1 MHPHKPG
8 SWFIALDQVT
18 DAPRIARDALGEWL
32 ADVPEHVRDNALI
45 AVAELVA
52 NAVRFGR
59 SPIHVRANVGAE
71 ALVVEVSDAG
81 ESRPR
86 RRVPADDG
94 GVGLNLVYLLA
105 DRVEIETGRTRV
117 RCTFGTT
124 IDGPAMPPDPDY
136 RVELV
141 RQGATCWSRSR
152 ATSIWPR
159 GPSSISCSRPS
170 IQRTSSA
177 SSIDL
182 RDVTFLD
189 STGLHMAQRFDRWGR
204 DNDVTVV
211 FTRGIPAV
219 MIALQAAGLADRLTF
234 SDAP

>member
-1 MHPHKPG
+1 MPFEPG
-8 SWFIALDQVT
+8 SWSIALDQGT
-18 DAPRIARDALGEWL
+18 DAPRIARDALGAWL

-52 NAVRFGR
+52 NAVRSGR
-59 SPIHVRANVGAE
+59 SPIHVRASVGAE
-71 ALVVEVSDAG
+71 ALVVEVSDEG

-124 IDGPAMPPDPDY
+124 IDRPAGPPDPDH
-136 RVELV
+136 RVALV
-141 RQGATCWSRSR
+141 RQGTTVLVALEGDIDLAARPELDQLLATLDPAHLERVV
-152 ATSIWPR
+152 
-159 GPSSISCSRPS
+159 
-170 IQRTSSA
+170 
-177 SSIDL
+177 IDL

-219 MIALQAAGLADRLTF
+219 MLALRSTGLADRLTF

>member
-71 ALVVEVSDAG
+71 ALVVEVSDEG

-124 IDGPAMPPDPDY
+124 IDGPAMAPDPDY

-141 RQGATCWSRSR
+141 RQGAAVLVALEGDIDLAARPELDQLL
-152 ATSIWPR
+152 ATLDPAHLDR
-159 GPSSISCSRPS
+159 VV
-170 IQRTSSA
+170 
-177 SSIDL
+177 IDL

-219 MIALQAAGLADRLTF
+219 MMALRAAGLADRLTF